1 MSRFVMQSESG
12 ILVWCSTFEA
22 WYTPHDLRVDGDY
35 AWCSCTLCDV
45 ERQPLQPGGVPQP
58 HCYPYPHPHRAVPA

>member
-22 WYTPHDLRVDGDY
+22 WYTPHDLRVDGDC